1 MPWSEDGIELD
12 YSKKFHTTLLVPLRD
27 FIQNGINFTVIKTK
41 HMYVLEDPN
50 AAQNIESKPPASA
63 KSSKSLL
70 IINCHQYLYWF
81 NKFCYVQDAHTLC
94 SKSRELI
101 QDYNLHGCFVRVGRG
116 DCGHPSS
123 VKILHYF

>member
-1 MPWSEDGIELD
+1 
-12 YSKKFHTTLLVPLRD
+12 
-27 FIQNGINFTVIKTK
+27 
-41 HMYVLEDPN
+41 MYVLEDPN

-70 IINCHQYLYWF
+70 IINCHHYFYWF
-81 NKFCYVQDAHTLC
+81 NKFCYVQDVHTLC

>member
-1 MPWSEDGIELD
+1 
-12 YSKKFHTTLLVPLRD
+12 
-27 FIQNGINFTVIKTK
+27 
-41 HMYVLEDPN
+41 MYVLEDPT

-101 QDYNLHGCFVRVGRG
+101 QDYNLHGCFVRVAEGTVATLLLWKF
-116 DCGHPSS
+116 CIIFKEFT
-123 VKILHYF
+123 VKIVSSIKEACAPPSEFSVPTPNL